1 MDTIGQFLTSIRNA
15 GFAKLE
21 KVDVPSSN
29 MRIGIAKILQEE
41 GYIKS
46 YKVAKD
52 SKQGVMRVYL
62 KYSENGDHVISKIQR
77 VSKPGR
83 RVYSKSLDIPYVRSG
98 YGFSILSTNKGV
110 VSSKMAKQ
118 LKLGGEILCEIW

>member
-15 GFAKLE
+15 GAAKLE

-29 MRIGIAKILQEE
+29 MRVGIAKILQDE
-41 GYIKS
+41 GYIRS
-46 YKVAKD
+46 FKVAKD

-62 KYSENGDHVISKIQR
+62 RYDENGKHIISKIQR
-77 VSKPGR
+77 VSTPGR
-83 RVYSKSLDIPYVRSG
+83 RLYSKAADIPFVRSG

-110 VSSKMAKQ
+110 VSSKQAKH
-118 LKLGGEILCEIW
+118 LKLGGEILCEVW

>member
-1 MDTIGQFLTSIRNA
+1 MDTIAQFLTSIRNA
-15 GFAKLE
+15 GAAKLE

-29 MRIGIAKILQEE
+29 MRVGIAKILQEE
-41 GYIKS
+41 GCIKS
-46 YKVAKD
+46 FKVAKD

-62 KYSENGDHVISKIQR
+62 KYDDNGNHMITNIQR

-83 RVYSKSLDIPYVRSG
+83 RLYSKTTDIPYVRSG

-110 VSSKMAKQ
+110 VSSKSAKQ
-118 LKLGGEILCEIW
+118 LKLGGEILCEVW